1 MTENNDKNSL
11 NTISMEELFDNVYP
25 PKKIIIENLLYSGTY
40 LFVGAPKIG
49 KSFMMAQIGYCV
61 STGAEFLGFNPY
73 KGTVLYLALEDNYAR
88 LQKRLSKMFDMQTSE
103 TFYFATQSQALSN
116 GLDKQLEDFIS
127 KHSDTRL
134 IIIDTLQKIREVGGE
149 KYSYGTDYD
158 VVTKLKQ
165 FSDKNNICIILVHHT
180 RKMDSN
186 DSFDLISG
194 TNGLLGAADG
204 AFVMQKVKRTED
216 TATLD
221 IVGRDQPDQK
231 LYLSFDRN
239 TCVWKFVKSDCEL
252 FKETKDN
259 FLKKIA
265 EFTDINKQWCGTA
278 TELLEILNIP
288 EITAANAMTR
298 RLNVNVSRL
307 LSEYKVYYESSRNH
321 NGRLIK
327 LTRVNDDLH
336 TL

>member
-1 MTENNDKNSL
+1 MQRGIFNFGYAFKKENSSEYNYFCPDKKVW
-11 NTISMEELFDNVYP
+11 EELGYFR
-25 PKKIIIENLLYSGTY
+25 
-40 LFVGAPKIG
+40 
-49 KSFMMAQIGYCV
+49 MA
-61 STGAEFLGFNPY
+61 
-73 KGTVLYLALEDNYAR
+73 
-88 LQKRLSKMFDMQTSE
+88 
-103 TFYFATQSQALSN
+103 QALSN

-134 IIIDTLQKIREVGGE
+134 IIINTLQKIREVGGE

-180 RKMDSN
+180 RKMDSS

-204 AFVMQKVKRTED
+204 TFVMQKPKKTENV
-216 TATLD
+216 ATLD

-239 TCVWKFVKSDCEL
+239 ICVWKFVKSNCEL

-265 EFTDINKQWCGTA
+265 EFTDINKQWGTA

-298 RLNVNVSRL
+298 RLNVNVNRL
-307 LSEYKVYYESSRNH
+307 LSEYKVHYESSRNH

-327 LTRVNDDLH
+327 LTKVNDNLH
-336 TL
+336 TP